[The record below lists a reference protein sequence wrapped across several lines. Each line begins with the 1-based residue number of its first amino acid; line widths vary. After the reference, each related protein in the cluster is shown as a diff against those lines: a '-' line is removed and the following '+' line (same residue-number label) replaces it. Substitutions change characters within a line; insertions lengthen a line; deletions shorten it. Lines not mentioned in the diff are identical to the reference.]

1 MYKRVQVSG
10 APGYA
15 DFEADLI
22 MEIPR
27 VDGVMM
33 SIVGNGGD
41 VKSVEVIESRYV
53 EEVTDVAGRH
63 REG

>member
-1 MYKRVQVSG
+1 MVRVSG

-27 VDGVMM
+27 VDGVMVCILGAPE
-33 SIVGNGGD
+33 SKEVF
-41 VKSVEVIESRYV
+41 VIESRHV
-53 EEVTDVAGRH
+53 EEL
-63 REG
+63 